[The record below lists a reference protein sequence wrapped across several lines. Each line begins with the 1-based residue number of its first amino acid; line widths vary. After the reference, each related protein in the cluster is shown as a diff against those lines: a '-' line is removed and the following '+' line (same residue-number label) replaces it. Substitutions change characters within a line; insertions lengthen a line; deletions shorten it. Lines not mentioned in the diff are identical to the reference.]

1 MLPSQILEEKTLC
14 RNRWTE
20 LVELTY
26 RDEKN
31 QIRHWEGVHRSSR
44 SSAVVIVPRLVPSG
58 SYVLIRQFRPP
69 TGKYLLEF
77 PAGLVDE
84 GESPAETALR
94 ELKEETGYFG
104 KIESVTPPLYT
115 SPGLLSESCFM
126 AFVIVLEAEK
136 ILPYLDDAA
145 EKGDGIDIKL
155 YTYFK
160 TNQF

>member
-77 PAGLVDE
+77 PAGLIDE
-84 GESPAETALR
+84 GESPADYPGDDSLHSIVGYHYDVR
-94 ELKEETGYFG
+94 E
-104 KIESVTPPLYT
+104 
-115 SPGLLSESCFM
+115 
-126 AFVIVLEAEK
+126 
-136 ILPYLDDAA
+136 D
-145 EKGDGIDIKL
+145 
-155 YTYFK
+155 
-160 TNQF
+160 

>member
-14 RNRWTE
+14 RNHWTE

-31 QIRHWEGVHRSSR
+31 QIRNWEGVHRNSR

-77 PAGLVDE
+77 PAGLIDE

-115 SPGLLSESCFM
+115 SPCLLYTS
-126 AFVIVLEAEK
+126 
-136 ILPYLDDAA
+136 DAA
-145 EKGDGIDIKL
+145 DE
-155 YTYFK
+155 
-160 TNQF
+160 